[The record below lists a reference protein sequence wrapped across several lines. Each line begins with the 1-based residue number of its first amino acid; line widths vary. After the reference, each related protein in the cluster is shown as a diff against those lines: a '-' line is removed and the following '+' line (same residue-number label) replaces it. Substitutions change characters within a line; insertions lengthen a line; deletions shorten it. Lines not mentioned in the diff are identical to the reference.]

1 MSKDMQRTLFPR
13 KVFYFLATQTKKKH
27 LLKLGI
33 HGSPDKR
40 ELRKIMGKI
49 RYYYFQNIENSSGLI
64 IQHFNG
70 RPFESIFRFYH
81 FIIFARFTQNRKEI
95 HENFQCDLYLFKF
108 YSICQ
113 RQYKYNFLYRTLHRF
128 VQDATNST
136 SAVHRGTKAL
146 ERLLGWI

>member
-1 MSKDMQRTLFPR
+1 MRTLFPR

-49 RYYYFQNIENSSGLI
+49 RYYYFQNIENNSGISYSILMAD
-64 IQHFNG
+64 HLS
-70 RPFESIFRFYH
+70 PFSD
-81 FIIFARFTQNRKEI
+81 FIILSFLHVSHRTGKKFTKTFSVTCTSLNSILFVRDNTNI
-95 HENFQCDLYLFKF
+95 IFCIGLYIALCKMLP
-108 YSICQ
+108 IPP
-113 RQYKYNFLYRTLHRF
+113 
-128 VQDATNST
+128 
-136 SAVHRGTKAL
+136 VHRGTKAL